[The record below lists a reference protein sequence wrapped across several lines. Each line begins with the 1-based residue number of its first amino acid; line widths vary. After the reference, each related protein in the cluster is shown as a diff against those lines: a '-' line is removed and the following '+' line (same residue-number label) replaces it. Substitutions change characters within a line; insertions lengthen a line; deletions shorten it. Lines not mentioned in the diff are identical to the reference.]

1 MPNEKWLNWEDEMI
15 DERSSTG
22 MLSSEIAARP
32 ELDGLSTLG
41 NRKKRPA
48 TTRILC
54 SALATLA
61 MTAFLATESIA
72 LASTL
77 AFKADLSG
85 GGEAPPNN
93 STGKGRVSATL
104 DTETKTLTW
113 TVTYSGVTG
122 APIGA
127 HFHGPVSYIGLTSE
141 ENAPIQVGTPG
152 SLASPF
158 KGSTTIDDA
167 QTKDLKD
174 GRWYFNLH
182 TPTFPAGE
190 IRGPVVRQ

>member
-1 MPNEKWLNWEDEMI
+1 MI
-15 DERSSTG
+15 ERDTKARCG
-22 MLSSEIAARP
+22 GRRRERRGLAVVMFAFAA
-32 ELDGLSTLG
+32 LLASG
-41 NRKKRPA
+41 A
-48 TTRILC
+48 T
-54 SALATLA
+54 
-61 MTAFLATESIA
+61 A

-77 AFKADLSG
+77 TFKADLSG

-93 STGKGRVSATL
+93 STGKGQVTATL
-104 DTETKTLTW
+104 NTDTKTLTW

-127 HFHGPVSYIGLTSE
+127 HFHGPVSYVGMTSE

-152 SLASPF
+152 SLVSPF
-158 KGSTTIDDA
+158 KGSSTIDDT
-167 QTKDLKD
+167 QMQDLKN

-182 TPTFPAGE
+182 TPKFPAGE